1 MGPSNSS
8 KHHRKADL
16 HIADCPGT
24 AYGELAHRLGLGDHA
39 LWATLAF
46 FKCENSEWKT
56 NFNNIRN
63 GYVSPQAPNL
73 DALGPLIMILGA
85 LAKLQPA
92 RLSSSAASNT

>member
-1 MGPSNSS
+1 MDPSNSS
-8 KHHRKADL
+8 KRSQKAGR
-16 HIADCPGT
+16 HIADCSGR
-24 AYGELAHRLGLGDHA
+24 AYGELARTLGLGDHA

-46 FKCENSEWKT
+46 FECKNIEWET

-73 DALGPLIMILGA
+73 DALGPLISVLGD
-85 LAKLQPA
+85 LIKLQPA